1 MAVVEKALPEG
12 AAPGLAA
19 AIASQMVGAL
29 QLARTLGDNAEGQA
43 LLADNRRLLLAQHD
57 RSSSSSA

>member
-1 MAVVEKALPEG
+1 
-12 AAPGLAA
+12 
-19 AIASQMVGAL
+19 VGAL